1 MFRYPHVQW
10 NIHITLTNSLFMWTG
25 GLSSSDEDGPA
36 ASESE
41 LSASAS
47 VEQLNPVDSWEEN
60 WLFQRRKLKTSMGT
74 CQPVP
79 VPMLVP
85 NPSADYRAMIGDVD
99 ADDMSDL
106 SDCSDSVLED
116 LVDGPGKL

>member
-1 MFRYPHVQW
+1 M
-10 NIHITLTNSLFMWTG
+10 
-25 GLSSSDEDGPA
+25 SSSDEDGPA

-41 LSASAS
+41 LSVTAS

-60 WLFQRRKLKTSMGT
+60 WLFQRRKLKTGMGT

-85 NPSADYRAMIGDVD
+85 NPSSDFRAMIGDVD